1 MKHLKRQRGMTL
13 IGWLI
18 VLALI
23 GFFAMLVMKLG
34 PIYMENY
41 TIKMALESMEN
52 EPGLAEKTPSQVRGF
67 FQKRMDMNYVTR
79 LTQDSVKIRREEG
92 VTYLEVDYEVR
103 EPMVGNVDAIVT
115 FKEKAELKRH

>member
-1 MKHLKRQRGMTL
+1 MQHLSRQTGMTFL
-13 IGWLI
+13 GWLI

-23 GFFAMLVMKLG
+23 GFFAMLALRLG

-52 EPGLAEKTPSQVRGF
+52 EPGMAERTPSEVRSM

-79 LTQDSVKIRREEG
+79 LTPESVRIRKEDG
-92 VTYLEVDYEVR
+92 VTYLDVRYEVR
-103 EPMVGNVDAIVT
+103 EHLLGNLDAVVSFQET
-115 FKEKAELKRH
+115 AELASR